1 MDVAIVGAIFLIV
14 VTVMA
19 LVGVG
24 LGMLLAPRID
34 RFTEP
39 KDEADRADDD

>member
-1 MDVAIVGAIFLIV
+1 MDLAISAVVFLVVVAV
-14 VTVMA
+14 VVLA
-19 LVGVG
+19 GVG
-24 LGMLLAPRID
+24 LGMLLARRID